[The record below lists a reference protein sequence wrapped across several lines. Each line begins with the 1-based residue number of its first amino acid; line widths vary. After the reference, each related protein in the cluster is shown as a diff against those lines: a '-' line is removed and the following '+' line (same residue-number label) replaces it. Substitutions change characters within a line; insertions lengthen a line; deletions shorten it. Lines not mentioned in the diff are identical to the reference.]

1 MVQAVLLPGAGEL
14 NHIPNHHQLTNWK
27 NLPKITLNTLLIMIE
42 CYLYVECKVSV
53 SRIFSIYN
61 LILFIDKV
69 VKNLKLHLL
78 VTS

>member
-1 MVQAVLLPGAGEL
+1 
-14 NHIPNHHQLTNWK
+14 
-27 NLPKITLNTLLIMIE
+27 MIE